1 MANGVSRSEVVLNFS
16 EAAENIEL
24 TRPAVEQGIWVLDDQ
39 AAMVARLYDTTLDR
53 LPDAPGLSGWI
64 SAIKAGMTPQ
74 QAANGFTGS
83 PEFQQKYGSLDDT
96 AFVQQLYRNVL
107 DREGEASGVEGWKG
121 ALGTGMSRDD
131 VVLGFSESPEHQNKL
146 APYINDGIWFL

>member
-1 MANGVSRSEVVLNFS
+1 MGNGMSRSEVVLNFS
-16 EAAENIEL
+16 ESAEHINLMRAA
-24 TRPAVEQGIWVLDDQ
+24 VGQGIWVRDDQ

-53 LPDAPGLSGWI
+53 LPDAPGLSGWLG
-64 SAIKAGMTPQ
+64 AIKGGMTPQ

-83 PEFQQKYGSLDDT
+83 AEFQQKYGSLDDT

-107 DREGEASGVEGWKG
+107 DREGEASGVEAWKG
-121 ALGTGMSRDD
+121 GLQGGMTRAD

-146 APYINDGIWFL
+146 APYIDDGIWVQ

>member
-1 MANGVSRSEVVLNFS
+1 MASGMSRSELVLGFS
-16 EAAENIEL
+16 ESAENVEL
-24 TRPAVEQGIWVLDDQ
+24 TRATVEQGIWVRDDQ
-39 AAMVARLYDTTLDR
+39 AAFVARMYDSTLDR
-53 LPDAPGLSGWI
+53 LPDAPGLIGWVN
-64 SAIKAGMTPQ
+64 AMKDGMTGHQ
-74 QAANGFTGS
+74 VADGFTGS

-121 ALGTGMSRDD
+121 ALGTGMSRAD

-146 APYINDGIWFL
+146 APYINDGIWLL